1 MEDIGRAS
9 GELAVHILPTPASPE
24 LMLDEGWKSKLR
36 DSLVIHADQA
46 ALIRQLQLPETVTY
60 IHTSVLLLAHDL
72 YKAAINFAEGLDLRD
87 QNRINT
93 GAEEFARVNNLV
105 WEEFLV

>member
-1 MEDIGRAS
+1 MLTECSDDAPAPIPIGAGHNPDFPVKPAERQNLIEELVYLEDIGRAS

-72 YKAAINFAEGLDLRD
+72 
-87 QNRINT
+87 
-93 GAEEFARVNNLV
+93 
-105 WEEFLV
+105 